1 MTSTDAES
9 AGAGTRWVRLTG
21 AIEATTYLVLLT
33 TLVWRVAADGPD
45 LSATIGPLHG
55 LAFGAY
61 FVAVAQAAAERSWR
75 ARRVVRLLLAA
86 VIPTAGYFV
95 DRHLH
100 DRP

>member
-1 MTSTDAES
+1 MTTPDTDS
-9 AGAGTRWVRLTG
+9 ARTGTRWVRLAG
-21 AIEATTYLVLLT
+21 AVEATTYLVLLT

-45 LSATIGPLHG
+45 LSATIGPIHG

-61 FVAVAQAAAERSWR
+61 FVAVAQAAADRSWR

-86 VIPTAGYFV
+86 VIPAAGYFV